1 MWIPWSQL
9 ALCAAVI
16 WFAGVRLSHYG
27 DVIAEKSGV
36 SRSWIG
42 VVLMASVTSLPE
54 LVTGLS
60 SVTIAGTPDIA
71 LGDVLGSCVFN
82 LTILVV
88 VDFLHRRES
97 VYTRARQ
104 GHILSAGFGV
114 ILIGF
119 TGFTIL
125 VSSFGFR
132 MAVGHVGVSTIV
144 IMAMYAVAMRTVFRY
159 EREQISEFAEE
170 YTGPYAHLTLRQASL
185 RYAGW
190 ALVVVAAGAWLP
202 FVGERLAHVM
212 GWEQSF
218 VGSLFIAFSTSM
230 PEVVVT
236 IAAVRLGALDMA
248 IGNLFGSNLFNI
260 VIIAF
265 DDLAYAR
272 GPLLW
277 DVSPV
282 HGVSAMSA
290 VLMTGIA
297 IVGLFYRPRSRLLK
311 VAGWTSIF
319 LFALF
324 LLNAWI
330 LFQHGR

>member
-1 MWIPWSQL
+1 MWIPWAQL
-9 ALCAAVI
+9 AACAAVI

-27 DVIAEKSGV
+27 DAIAEKSGV

-42 VVLMASVTSLPE
+42 VILMASVTSLPE

-82 LTILVV
+82 LSILVV
-88 VDFLHRRES
+88 VDFLHRHEP
-97 VYTRARQ
+97 VYTRAGQ

-114 ILIGF
+114 VLIGF
-119 TGFTIL
+119 VGFTIL
-125 VSSFGFR
+125 AASFGFR
-132 MAVGHVGVSTIV
+132 MAVGHVGVSSVV
-144 IMAMYAVAMRTVFRY
+144 IIALYLIAMRTLFKY
-159 EREQISEFAEE
+159 EREQIAEFAEE
-170 YTGPYAHLTLRQASL
+170 YEGPYAHLTLRQASL
-185 RYAGW
+185 AYAGW
-190 ALVVVAAGAWLP
+190 ALVVVGAGAYLP

-218 VGSLFIAFSTSM
+218 VGSLFIALSTSL

-248 IGNLFGSNLFNI
+248 IGNLFGSNLFNM

-265 DDLAYAR
+265 DDIAYLK

-277 DVSPV
+277 DISPV

-290 VLMTGIA
+290 IMMTGVA
-297 IVGLFYRPRSRLLK
+297 IVGLFYRPKSKLFK
-311 VAGWTSIF
+311 VVGWTSIYLFVLF
-319 LFALF
+319 LF
-324 LLNAWI
+324 NAWI